1 MATALVLL
9 DIQRA
14 ILDPNIIK
22 FQDTSIPATTVEAA
36 SALVAAARSV
46 GMPVIHVGV
55 TRPYIRGAFDAIRT
69 SNAEAAG
76 KAPRDILALAQRS
89 KGIEFL
95 IPPLGEEEVIYK
107 IGVSAFAGTRL
118 DQLLRNQSIQEII
131 VAGAFTHM
139 VVEST
144 VRSGFDLGYRMVVAK
159 DACCAPA
166 RPPHEN
172 SFTTGIPN
180 FAIVLDNTTLI
191 EKVHKEGYVVDA

>member
-1 MATALVLL
+1 MTTALVLL
-9 DIQRA
+9 DIQRS

-36 SALVAAARSV
+36 SALVAVARSV

-55 TRPYIRGAFDAIRT
+55 TRPYMRGAFDAIRT
-69 SNAEAAG
+69 SNAEAVG
-76 KAPRDILALAQRS
+76 KAPRDILALAQGS
-89 KGIEFL
+89 KDIEFL
-95 IPPLGEEEVIYK
+95 IPPLGEEEIIYK
-107 IGVSAFAGTRL
+107 VGVSAFTGTRL

-139 VVEST
+139 AVEST

-166 RPPHEN
+166 LPPHEN
-172 SFTTGIPN
+172 SLATGIPN
-180 FAIVLDNTTLI
+180 FAIVLDNATLI
-191 EKVHKEGYVVDA
+191 AKVHKEGHVADM